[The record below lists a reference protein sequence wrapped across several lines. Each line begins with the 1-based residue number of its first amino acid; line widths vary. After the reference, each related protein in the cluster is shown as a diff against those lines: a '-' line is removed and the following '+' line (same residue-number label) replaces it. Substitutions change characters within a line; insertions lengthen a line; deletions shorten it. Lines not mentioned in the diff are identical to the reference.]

1 MLKISE
7 ENSQNWTELKE
18 MSGNHFAT
26 VYNKD
31 ADTLRPN
38 TLPYFYSDYSVLHV
52 LGQSLTETHLDKLP
66 VILMFV
72 PSEKLLENELDNIP
86 Q

>member
-52 LGQSLTETHLDKLP
+52 LG
-66 VILMFV
+66 
-72 PSEKLLENELDNIP
+72 
-86 Q
+86 